1 VRIIVTR
8 PAAQAQ
14 AWVHDLR
21 ERGLDA
27 HALPLIAIGAAA
39 DPAVVQAA
47 WQTLPAHALVVFVSP
62 NAVEQF
68 FAAAPADARWPERA
82 LAGSLGPGTTRE
94 LRARSVPAGAIVEP
108 AADALQFDSES
119 LWAELSARPWQGRSV
134 LIVRGDGGRDWLADT
149 LRSAGAQV
157 ELLGAYRRVAS
168 KPDAAQRALLAAAV
182 GAPAEHLWLFSSSEA
197 IDRLAA
203 LCPQLDAAA
212 WRPAHAIATHP
223 RIADRARALGIGAV
237 HASRPGI
244 DAVIACIQSIRP

>member
-1 VRIIVTR
+1 MRIIVTR

-14 AWVHDLR
+14 AWVHDLC
-21 ERGLDA
+21 ERGFDA
-27 HALPLIAIGAAA
+27 AALPLIAIGAPA
-39 DPAVVQAA
+39 DPALVLAA
-47 WQTLPAHALVVFVSP
+47 WETLAEHALVVFVSP

-68 FAAAPADARWPERA
+68 FAAAPAGARWPDRT

-94 LRARSVPAGAIVEP
+94 LRARSVPAAAIAEP

-149 LRSAGAQV
+149 LRGAGARV

-182 GAPAEHLWLFSSSEA
+182 AAPAEHLWLFSSSEA

-203 LCPQLDAAA
+203 LCPELDAPA
-212 WRPAHAIATHP
+212 WRPAQAIATHP
-223 RIADRARALGIGAV
+223 RIADRARALGIGVV

-244 DAVIACIQSIRP
+244 DAVTACIQSIRP